1 MHLVRLDVGDSDDDW
16 SKAGFDVVGHVVSV
30 GGVAIRLRG
39 SAGST
44 GSTGSTGHRRALS
57 AWAFAEENNKNIKNR
72 IVDLNGID
80 TVIGPEVSPATS
92 TNKVHPNGV
101 SHIDHIVLSSNDL
114 RATIDAFAQHLNLH
128 PKRIVGDNHMAFFKA
143 GPTVIEVVQS
153 KAISSISTSTL
164 PSSSSVNDFL
174 WGITFVTQDFEKSI
188 NVLGPLAR
196 KPKNAVQG
204 RGRRIV
210 TLNTGGKDDGISVH
224 IAILSLPSTA
234 SDPK

>member
-1 MHLVRLDVGDSDDDW
+1 MHLVGLDVGDSDDDW

-44 GSTGSTGHRRALS
+44 GSTGHRRGLS
-57 AWAFAEENNKNIKNR
+57 AWAFAEENNKSIKNR

-80 TVIGPEVSPATS
+80 TVIGPEVSAATS
-92 TNKVHPNGV
+92 TNTVHPNGV

-153 KAISSISTSTL
+153 KAISSISTSTVS
-164 PSSSSVNDFL
+164 SSSSVNDFL
-174 WGITFVTQDFEKSI
+174 WVYH
-188 NVLGPLAR
+188 VLGPLAR

-210 TLNTGGKDDGISVH
+210 TLNTGER
-224 IAILSLPSTA
+224 
-234 SDPK
+234 

>member
-1 MHLVRLDVGDSDDDW
+1 MHLVGLDVGDSDDDW

-30 GGVAIRLRG
+30 GTVAIRLRG

-44 GSTGSTGHRRALS
+44 GHRRGLS
-57 AWAFAEENNKNIKNR
+57 AWAFAEENKNIKNR
-72 IVDLNGID
+72 IVYLNGID

-92 TNKVHPNGV
+92 TNTVHPNGV

-128 PKRIVGDNHMAFFKA
+128 PKRIVGDYHMAFFKA

-153 KAISSISTSTL
+153 KAISSISTSTVS
-164 PSSSSVNDFL
+164 SSSSVNDFL

-234 SDPK
+234 SDPKL